1 MNEPDSRRLWRRDFL
16 KTAAGTAAGVAARSS
31 KHALARGGSGTL
43 RVGEGV
49 ADITPPL
56 GIEMGGFHRP
66 PGQERRIRS
75 IRQGAAVRALVIQLD
90 AVQVAICSL
99 DVTAVSQ
106 EMAARV
112 QTAVSRQTG
121 IPAAHVRICAT
132 HTHSMPGF
140 CFLRQWGAVPREF
153 MAFVEQR
160 VVEAVCKARD
170 DLAPAELALGKCR
183 VTGGNH
189 NRITK
194 SARTDDQFTARSTD
208 DERWLDTMLHALLF
222 HRAGKRTLLWYHF
235 SAHAVCF
242 ADEAAGPDWPGM
254 VAEQV
259 RQNEKLEPSFLQGH
273 CGDVNPG
280 DGSDW
285 RGEANQTT
293 RAIYPALK
301 RAIDSATQ
309 VRVERLETLRVPIRV
324 PLDLTRTRGWLE
336 QYRKEPEKCVKGP
349 WVDAGFAADWY
360 RANAARD
367 WSQTHLTSTLSA
379 VRLGEVGLLF
389 HPAELFSVYGLT
401 IRRDSPFRDTLAI
414 GYTDGC
420 VGYLCDPGSYQAD
433 AYQSG
438 AYQSGAYEA
447 FTVPKILDNPP
458 FTPTAARQMTG
469 AALEMLKRVAS

>member
-1 MNEPDSRRLWRRDFL
+1 MNESAPKRRQRRDFL
-16 KTAAGTAAGVAARSS
+16 ISAAGTAAGLAVGSPGY
-31 KHALARGGSGTL
+31 ALDGGGIGKL

-66 PGQERRIRS
+66 PGQERRIKS
-75 IRQGAAVRALVIQLD
+75 IRQKAAVRVLVAQVD

-99 DVTAVSQ
+99 DVAAISQ
-106 EMAARV
+106 DMAARV
-112 QTAVSRQTG
+112 QNAVSRQTG
-121 IPAAHVRICAT
+121 IPAAHVRLCAT

-140 CFLRQWGAVPREF
+140 CFLRQWGALPREF
-153 MAFVEQR
+153 MVLVEKR
-160 VVEAVCKARD
+160 TAEAVCKAKD

-189 NRITK
+189 NRIVKT
-194 SARTDDQFTARSTD
+194 ARTDDQFTPRSTD
-208 DERWLDTMLHALLF
+208 LESWLDTMLHALLF

-235 SAHAVCF
+235 SAHGVCF

-254 VAEQV
+254 VAE
-259 RQNEKLEPSFLQGH
+259 RARHNEKLEPSFLQGH

-285 RGEANQTT
+285 RGQADQTVG
-293 RAIYPALK
+293 AIYPALQQ
-301 RAIDSATQ
+301 AINSAT
-309 VRVERLETLRVPIRV
+309 PIRV
-324 PLDLTRTRGWLE
+324 NRLDTLRTTFRVPFDIALMQRWLE
-336 QYRKEPEKCVKGP
+336 QYRREPAKCVRGP

-360 RANAARD
+360 QGNAGRD
-367 WSQTHLTSTLSA
+367 LSQKALPSTLSA

-389 HPAELFSVYGLT
+389 HPGELFSFYGLA
-401 IRRDSPFRDTLAI
+401 IRRDSPFRDTLTV

-420 VGYLCDPGSYQAD
+420 VGYLCDPK
-433 AYQSG
+433 

-447 FTVPKILDNPP
+447 FTVPKILDYPP
-458 FTPTAARQMTG
+458 FTPTAARQMTS
-469 AALEMLKRVAS
+469 AAIGMLKRVAT